1 MTYLPQIDDFDTKM
15 ALLKTLLDISDGKVA
30 FPLFFYLQMFLEKE
44 RAQLIREVMR
54 MKESRGDVEGAAAA
68 SQEIQVEVCNAL
80 SSREKAEFLLEQV
93 LTPESSSCVDPPEP
107 AGARLGARAADHPEG
122 EREGAEGG
130 AHGRTA
136 HRPTSP

>member
-1 MTYLPQIDDFDTKM
+1 MTYLPHIDDFDTKM

-30 FPLFFYLQMFLEKE
+30 FPLFFYSQMFLEKE

-93 LTPESSSCVDPPEP
+93 LTPH
-107 AGARLGARAADHPEG
+107 HPD
-122 EREGAEGG
+122 A
-130 AHGRTA
+130 
-136 HRPTSP
+136 

>member
-1 MTYLPQIDDFDTKM
+1 MTYLPQLDDYDTNM

-30 FPLFFYLQMFLEKE
+30 LPLFLYPQMFLEKE

-93 LTPESSSCVDPPEP
+93 I
-107 AGARLGARAADHPEG
+107 
-122 EREGAEGG
+122 
-130 AHGRTA
+130 TA
-136 HRPTSP
+136 HHRHA

>member
-1 MTYLPQIDDFDTKM
+1 MTYLPQLDDFDTKM

-68 SQEIQVEVCNAL
+68 SQEIQVEVCNVL

-93 LTPESSSCVDPPEP
+93 LTPN
-107 AGARLGARAADHPEG
+107 
-122 EREGAEGG
+122 
-130 AHGRTA
+130 
-136 HRPTSP
+136 HRHA